1 MLKEPFYISRLIAGY
16 LKGELSE
23 EQAAELNAWIAASP
37 ENSRYLSEQFGTE
50 ERLRDLLVQYNA
62 FDEDAVWNKTLQKLE
77 TKKRYPFSY
86 KIIAAAMLLIVGS
99 VALLWFSWNTRER
112 EIAGISRS
120 KDIPAGTNGATL
132 TLGDGRHISLSDAL
146 EGKLAEES
154 GTSIVKA
161 TDGQVLY
168 QAKGIEAQGGEQSF
182 NTLTTSK
189 GQQYQLI
196 LPDQTK
202 VWLNAGSSIRFPASF
217 AGLKV
222 RKVEI
227 TGEVYFEVAKTA
239 QRVPFLVSSKNQTVE
254 VLGTHFNIN
263 AYDDEPVIKT
273 TLLEGSVNVLS
284 LQKARL
290 RPGEQ
295 SALTPAGKIQVNAV
309 NTAGVVAWKNGDFV
323 LRDTDFDV
331 LMRKIARWYNVEI
344 VYTPSAPSNLKLV
357 GVVSRSKNI
366 SAILKV
372 IEATGEVHFEIEGRR
387 VTVTK

>member
-37 ENSRYLSEQFGTE
+37 ENSSYLSEQFGTE

-112 EIAGISRS
+112 EIVGISRS

-132 TLGDGRHISLSDAL
+132 TLGDGRRISLSDAL

-154 GTSIVKA
+154 GTSIVKT

-168 QAKGIEAQGGEQSF
+168 HTKGIEAQGGEQSF

-202 VWLNAGSSIRFPASF
+202 AWLNAGSSVRYPASF
-217 AGLKV
+217 AGLKA

>member
-1 MLKEPFYISRLIAGY
+1 MPKDQFYISKLITGY

-23 EQAAELNAWIAASP
+23 EQVAELNAWIAASP
-37 ENSRYLSEQFGTE
+37 QNSRYLKAHFGTE
-50 ERLRDLLVQYNA
+50 ERLRDLLVQYNSL
-62 FDEDAVWNKTLQKLE
+62 DEDAVWNKTLSKL
-77 TKKRYPFSY
+77 KAKQVYPFSY
-86 KIIAAAMLLIVGS
+86 KIIAAAVLLIIGS
-99 VALLWFSWNTRER
+99 AALLWFNLTTTETETGGLSQL
-112 EIAGISRS
+112 

-132 TLGDGRHISLSDAL
+132 TLGNGRSISLSDAL
-146 EGKLAEES
+146 KGKLAEES

-161 TDGQVLY
+161 SKGQVAY
-168 QAKGIEAQGGEQSF
+168 QADDSEASGREQSF
-182 NTLTTSK
+182 NTLSTSK

-202 VWLNAGSSIRFPASF
+202 VWLNAGSSITYPASF
-217 AGLKV
+217 TGAKI
-222 RKVEI
+222 RKVKI
-227 TGEVYFEVAKTA
+227 SGEVYFEVAKTA
-239 QRVPFLVSSKNQTVE
+239 GRVPFLVSSRNQTVE

-263 AYDDEPVIKT
+263 AYNDEPVIKT

-284 LQKARL
+284 LEKVRL

-295 SALTPAGKIQVNAV
+295 STLSPAGVIRVDAINI
-309 NTAGVVAWKNGDFV
+309 AGAVAWKNGDFV
-323 LRDTDFDV
+323 LNDTDFDV

-372 IEATGEVHFEIEGRR
+372 IEETGEVHFDIEGRR